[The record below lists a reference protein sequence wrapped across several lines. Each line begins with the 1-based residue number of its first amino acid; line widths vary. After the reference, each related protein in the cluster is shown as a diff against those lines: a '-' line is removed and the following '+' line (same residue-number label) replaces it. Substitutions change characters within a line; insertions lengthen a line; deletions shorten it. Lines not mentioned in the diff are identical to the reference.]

1 MTDEEYNNLLE
12 ALKSKAL
19 GNESETTTEI
29 YERDKETGKMKL
41 HSKKTIRTKNEI
53 DTSACVKMIDIE
65 TKRREK
71 EESKETDYNSWTD
84 EELEAEKQRLLKQLK
99 EENQTAFSLIKG

>member
-1 MTDEEYNNLLE
+1 MPDEEFNQLLE

-19 GNESETTTEI
+19 GNEQETTTET

-41 HSKKTIRTKNEI
+41 ASKKTIKTKNEI
-53 DTSACVKMIDIE
+53 DTQACVKIIDIE

-71 EESKETDYNSWTD
+71 EAELNKTGIEAMSD
-84 EELEAEKQRLLKQLK
+84 EELEAEKQRLLKML
-99 EENQTAFSLIKG
+99 ESE